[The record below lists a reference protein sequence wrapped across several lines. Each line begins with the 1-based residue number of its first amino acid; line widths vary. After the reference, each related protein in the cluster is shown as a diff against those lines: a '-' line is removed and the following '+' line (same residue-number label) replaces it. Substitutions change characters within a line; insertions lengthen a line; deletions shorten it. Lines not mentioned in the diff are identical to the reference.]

1 MAEELNLETTP
12 EEELDEVSDLSEL
25 EELNA
30 LDGADEEAIKE
41 ALEDAEEDTPA
52 CCSKK
57 CRCANKRR
65 ILLIGGIALG
75 LAIAAVIAAIFASQ
89 ASKKD

>member
-30 LDGADEEAIKE
+30 LDGADEEAIE
-41 ALEDAEEDTPA
+41 EAEEDAPA
-52 CCSKK
+52 ECCSKK